1 MRVTKIIREYVERE
15 IRKKRDEALASIPE
29 AKPLY
34 EQEEF
39 KARYEEYLTF
49 AEDLFND
56 FLVEL
61 AGKREELNIPIKEGD
76 IGGRK
81 NHDENMRFIMFD
93 EMGPY
98 TNFAHP
104 NRLIKDTEFEAYRKQ
119 RNDIYIEYDKK
130 IDDIL
135 IRLELGEMKKQELE
149 EVLAEV

>member
-15 IRKKRDEALASIPE
+15 VHKKRDEALASIPE
-29 AKPLY
+29 VKPLY

-39 KARYEEYLTF
+39 KARYEEYLTY

-61 AGKREELNIPIKEGD
+61 AGKREELNIPIKEGSV
-76 IGGRK
+76 GSGK
-81 NHDENMRFIMFD
+81 NHDENMKFIMFD
-93 EMGPY
+93 EMGHY

-104 NRLIKDTEFEAYRKQ
+104 KKLIEDVEYQAYRKQ
-119 RNDIYIEYDKK
+119 RNDICTEYNKK